1 MALLQALQDL
11 LRPQIENMSR
21 APSGFIPEPK
31 PIESYMS
38 QPSMTRGVRQG
49 NLTPLEQVPQMS
61 VDPVAG
67 VELPFSESQQP
78 AMPQDTGV
86 GSVYQGD
93 FYGKQPQQEKPFE
106 WYKMK
111 SGGGKITPEDTPWY
125 KDRELMTRLALGF
138 NTMRLNPDQSLAAT
152 LGEELKDIRS
162 TRVSNKTSTAVIQQ
176 LRAMG
181 EKEAADIV
189 EANPAVAKD
198 VLQQIIQAKYARK
211 ASPTAS
217 GVQIDPQTGQ
227 MFQVVFDPST
237 QKNVRVNVEGAT
249 GETPSAAAT
258 REAQQQALIAGQK
271 MASDRGAAVF
281 ARASSLGEQIG
292 KLQRARDLVSQGAQ
306 TGVIRSLL
314 PSFDAATAEL
324 RAIGNSLGIDIINS
338 ATFGALSEKELS
350 LALSTGLDLS
360 LSGEPLQK
368 HIQDKINAQE
378 KLYNQLMEDARQLS
392 SGMTY
397 NQYIQM
403 RTSKR
408 RESPIPVYGGGMT
421 LPPDLRSQMSEDEVA
436 AFNKLPADMQQKFIS
451 GQ

>member
-1 MALLQALQDL
+1 MATQRLLPIVQQAASGL
-11 LRPQIENMSR
+11 LDRV
-21 APSGFIPEPK
+21 APV
-31 PIESYMS
+31 
-38 QPSMTRGVRQG
+38 T
-49 NLTPLEQVPQMS
+49 
-61 VDPVAG
+61 VA
-67 VELPFSESQQP
+67 
-78 AMPQDTGV
+78 
-86 GSVYQGD
+86 
-93 FYGKQPQQEKPFE
+93 
-106 WYKMK
+106 
-111 SGGGKITPEDTPWY
+111 PEDTRQTMMRNPYQTRGLPPELGIQQNPYDTGRGFVDSFTPMQAGGGRFVTEDQATKWDGQNFSAQTQEEQPWY
-125 KDRELMTRLALGF
+125 KRMMNDPALMSRLALGF
-138 NTMRLNPDQSLAAT
+138 NTMRLNPDAQLAAV
-152 LGEELKDIRS
+152 LGERIKTAGELAKA
-162 TRVSNKTSTAVIQQ
+162 NKTSEAVIVQ
-176 LRAMG
+176 LKNMG
-181 EKEAADIV
+181 EMEAAKIV

-198 VLQQIIQAKYARK
+198 VLQQIVQAKYARK

-237 QKNVRVNVEGAT
+237 QKNVRIDVEGAT

-258 REAQQQALIAGQK
+258 REAQQQALIGGQK
-271 MASDRGAAVF
+271 MASDKGAAVF

-360 LSGEPLQK
+360 LSGEALQK

-408 RESPIPVYGGGMT
+408 RESPIPVYGGGVQ
-421 LPPDLRSQMSEDEVA
+421 LPPNLRSQMSEDEVA